1 MPSLLKNI
9 RVETPPVVQLAQE
22 RCLRRRLNSCECHEC
37 LDVCTSGALVLAGR
51 QLEFDPRKC
60 TGCMCCTAACPNDA
74 MAGDCDVEE
83 LLRSV
88 QARTSKQVVISCI
101 RNKQLSA
108 EEITVPCLG
117 IFAGESLLALGMS
130 GCSSIVFNLAGCPAC
145 ENRQAA
151 ERFLA
156 VRRRVQAV
164 AAEVLRTDLAV
175 AAGMDPESVGN
186 AADRRSFLSSLRAGL
201 ATITQQRDDSHAP
214 LQPKATGRRIPVK
227 VRIIDRLLTEA
238 EPEKRAQLQALCSNR
253 LTAGPACTGCP
264 LCTGIC
270 PTGALRINGSGAEK
284 QLLFIE
290 TRCSGCG
297 LCVSFCRQAALSLSF
312 SPLSGR
318 EPGDPAVSDKLIS
331 DAGQVDCGRSSG
343 PAAARQRA

>member
-1 MPSLLKNI
+1 M
-9 RVETPPVVQLAQE
+9 
-22 RCLRRRLNSCECHEC
+22 SC
-37 LDVCTSGALVLAGR
+37 V
-51 QLEFDPRKC
+51 
-60 TGCMCCTAACPNDA
+60 AACPNDA
-74 MAGDCDVEE
+74 LAGDCDVEE

-175 AAGMDPESVGN
+175 ASGMEPESVGS

-201 ATITQQRDDSHAP
+201 ATITQQRDDSHTP
-214 LQPKATGRRIPVK
+214 LQPKAAGRRIPVK
-227 VRIIDRLLTEA
+227 VKIIDRVLSEA
-238 EPEKRAQLQALCSNR
+238 DPDKMAKLQTLCTHQ

-270 PTGALRINGSGAEK
+270 STGALRINGSGAEK
-284 QLLFIE
+284 QLLFTA

-297 LCVSFCRQAALSLSF
+297 LCVSFCKQAALSLF
-312 SPLSGR
+312 LSPLSGR
-318 EPGDPAVSDKLIS
+318 QAGERNISHPLIS
-331 DAGQVDCGRSSG
+331 AAGQADCDKSPES
-343 PAAARQRA
+343 AAVCQRV